1 MSITSSSVLVELNIS
16 VWTANK
22 LDKDTTTKLTADSN
36 ATSDAAQV
44 RKNLMAGTTL
54 RKDIA
59 DFAALCRTWHNS
71 QTLAWADRGAR
82 LLPTSLFM
90 AYKTEVNA
98 RRATFTQLVDKFR
111 LEYPKL
117 MLTAAQHMGDL
128 HDPADYPSVDEVMD
142 KFGFR
147 LVFSPVPES
156 GDFRVDIPNQELDAI
171 RKEYDAN
178 FVSRVDEAMRTP
190 WDQLHKMLTTM
201 SNKLGLEEKTRWH
214 DTFLTNAQE
223 MCGMLTHLN
232 LTGDP
237 KLEDARRKL
246 ESALIGLD
254 IDDLKESENIR
265 TNVKDKLDTILSGFD
280 W

>member
-1 MSITSSSVLVELNIS
+1 
-16 VWTANK
+16 
-22 LDKDTTTKLTADSN
+22 
-36 ATSDAAQV
+36 
-44 RKNLMAGTTL
+44 
-54 RKDIA
+54 
-59 DFAALCRTWHNS
+59 
-71 QTLAWADRGAR
+71 
-82 LLPTSLFM
+82 
-90 AYKTEVNA
+90 
-98 RRATFTQLVDKFR
+98 
-111 LEYPKL
+111 
-117 MLTAAQHMGDL
+117 
-128 HDPADYPSVDEVMD
+128 
-142 KFGFR
+142 
-147 LVFSPVPES
+147 VFSPVPES